1 VIWARATRLHAA
13 FTRSLCDL
21 VPAAGQGTPA
31 GRAARFLRAVA
42 EGLVVRSPPALL
54 VLQCLAPWADEV
66 AHRLHVGG
74 VAGKGEAAEMP
85 AVLDCCQHR
94 VVVEGDIGGGR

>member
-1 VIWARATRLHAA
+1 MIWARATRLHAV

-21 VPAAGQGTPA
+21 VPAAGQRTTA
-31 GRAARFLRAVA
+31 GRAAPRAVA

-85 AVLDCCQHR
+85 AVLDRCQHR
-94 VVVEGDIGGGR
+94 VVVEGHIGGGR